1 VDDIIAIGHAQFK
14 RMEEKLL
21 TANKILFCDTDV
33 ITTQIYSQHYL
44 GVVPEVL
51 YEIEKKVNY
60 DVYFLMDIDVPW
72 IADGLRDLGD
82 RREEMMRIFRD
93 ELGKRNLNYVL
104 VTGSFVERKEIIDRE
119 IRGLLS

>member
-1 VDDIIAIGHAQFK
+1 
-14 RMEEKLL
+14 
-21 TANKILFCDTDV
+21 
-33 ITTQIYSQHYL
+33 
-44 GVVPEVL
+44 
-51 YEIEKKVNY
+51 
-60 DVYFLMDIDVPW
+60 MDIDVPW

-82 RREEMMRIFRD
+82 RRVEMMRIFRD